1 MTQPRLSRVMTSM
14 QTETAPANPAAA
26 PSAPP
31 EAAPDPRYGPIGFW
45 KQLAEDYRRHDGK
58 ISKPG
63 LHAVVVYR
71 FGHRIL
77 SMPAIFRIPLKIIY
91 KPMHWFVRNFYG
103 IELPETT
110 RVGRRFRIGHQSGIV
125 IHHHAEI
132 GHDCLVRQNCT
143 IGAGSD
149 SFADK
154 GPVLGNGVEMGA
166 GSVIIGPVKIG
177 DNVRIGPNAVVM
189 TNVQAGSIVIAPP
202 PRIIPPAKPKQT

>member
-1 MTQPRLSRVMTSM
+1 MTSM
-14 QTETAPANPAAA
+14 QTDSVPANPAAA
-26 PSAPP
+26 APASP

-45 KQLAEDYRRHDGK
+45 KQLAEDYRHHDTK

-63 LHAVVVYR
+63 LHAVLVYR
-71 FGHRIL
+71 FGRRIL
-77 SMPAIFRIPLKIIY
+77 SMPAILRIPLKILY

-110 RVGRRFRIGHQSGIV
+110 QVGRRFKIGHQSGIV
-125 IHHHAEI
+125 IHHNSVI

-143 IGAGSD
+143 IGAGSE

-166 GSVIIGPVKIG
+166 GAVVIGAVKIG

-189 TNVQAGSIVIAPP
+189 MNVPAGSTVIAPP
-202 PRIIPPAKPKQT
+202 PRIIPPAKPKQSETTDEHR